1 VHVLLGDICES
12 SPCDT
17 IVIFDFFLE
26 DTGGVF
32 PFAVGSDGEC
42 SDLLAVGC
50 LSDLWLCREI
60 TDELYFVEWVAHVMK
75 G

>member
-1 VHVLLGDICES
+1 LLSDICEP

-17 IVIFDFFLE
+17 VVIFDLFLKNS
-26 DTGGVF
+26 GGVF
-32 PFAVGSDGEC
+32 PFAVSSDREG

-60 TDELYFVEWVAHVMK
+60 TDELYFVE
-75 G
+75 